1 MKEQHS
7 SRFKEFLFKGKVN
20 KRLFEETLDWLIER
34 VHSQWHKI
42 WNIIPFDMFA
52 LKFISVLKMLG
63 QINLTTFNVGTVK
76 TYDIYNDYNTT
87 FNVATVK

>member
-7 SRFKEFLFKGKVN
+7 SRFKEFLYKGKVN
-20 KRLFEETLDWLIER
+20 KRLFEETLAWLIER

-52 LKFISVLKMLG
+52 LKFISVLKMFG
-63 QINLTTFNVGTVK
+63 QINLTT
-76 TYDIYNDYNTT
+76 YNTT